1 MSEKLTV
8 SIKCWQGPAF
18 SIHVHARADL
28 VKVWFALVSRIDDAF
43 VFDFFVGAC
52 DE

>member
-1 MSEKLTV
+1 MLD
-8 SIKCWQGPAF
+8 
-18 SIHVHARADL
+18 VHARADS
-28 VKVWFALVSRIDDAF
+28 VKVWFALVSRDDDAF